1 MRRAISEL
9 GIKREDLFISTK
21 TWVETMG
28 YESTK
33 KAVDIALKKLDIGY
47 IDLMFLHFP
56 VNTEIPK
63 DYPRHVE
70 DRNDSWKAF
79 EEFVEIG

>member
-47 IDLMFLHFP
+47 VDLIFLHFP